1 MKTIRRYMFFVLLL
15 LAAVACRLGA
25 GAERGA
31 AGLDYGRADMWYR
44 GGTAASAENADVFY
58 IAPTCNW
65 GRTDADGTVHW
76 QMDVYDTVQRAN
88 LQAPLRLAERVFAE
102 GNRFYAPYYRQIT
115 MESWFEPDSVIGAR
129 FAVAMEDVR
138 EAFRYY
144 LEHFNGGRPFVL
156 AGHSQGAR
164 CVLEL
169 LKEEMNDSL
178 YGRLVA
184 AYVVGYRI
192 TDGELEGAR
201 YVVPAADSLDTGVV
215 ICINSVADTS
225 ALSPLFRGNR
235 ACINPMN
242 WRTDFPQS
250 GRDGRPAGGT
260 RDGTYRYGLLYARR
274 GRSCSG
280 GAFHSGHSPRSTAG
294 KLPCA
299 GTEHLFRQPA
309 AQCGAKGAGVL

>member
-1 MKTIRRYMFFVLLL
+1 MKTIRRYMFFSLSF
-15 LAAVACRLGA
+15 CWRQSPA
-25 GAERGA
+25 GREQGRNGGA

-192 TDGELEGAR
+192 TDGELRE
-201 YVVPAADSLDTGVV
+201 
-215 ICINSVADTS
+215 
-225 ALSPLFRGNR
+225 RGMS
-235 ACINPMN
+235 CLP
-242 WRTDFPQS
+242 P
-250 GRDGRPAGGT
+250 T
-260 RDGTYRYGLLYARR
+260 R
-274 GRSCSG
+274 SIQVS
-280 GAFHSGHSPRSTAG
+280 
-294 KLPCA
+294 
-299 GTEHLFRQPA
+299 
-309 AQCGAKGAGVL
+309 

>member
-1 MKTIRRYMFFVLLL
+1 MKTIRRYMFFALLL
-15 LAAVACRLGA
+15 LAAVACRPGA

-58 IAPTCNW
+58 IADLQL
-65 GRTDADGTVHW
+65 GTDGCRRHRALADGCVR
-76 QMDVYDTVQRAN
+76 YRAAC
-88 LQAPLRLAERVFAE
+88 QSAGAAQTGRARVRRRQPLLRALLPADYHGVVVRA
-102 GNRFYAPYYRQIT
+102 
-115 MESWFEPDSVIGAR
+115 DSVIGAR

-235 ACINPMN
+235 ACIN
-242 WRTDFPQS
+242 R
-250 GRDGRPAGGT
+250 
-260 RDGTYRYGLLYARR
+260 
-274 GRSCSG
+274 
-280 GAFHSGHSPRSTAG
+280 
-294 KLPCA
+294 
-299 GTEHLFRQPA
+299 
-309 AQCGAKGAGVL
+309 